1 VRSRWMYPVIACAL
15 LLIVMGAGV
24 PQLTVRAQA
33 GNTYYFPLIFKPQ
46 RVWFDDFADNDPA
59 WPMVLMD
66 EPQDGSF
73 EHLNG
78 YLAGHITDNSGFFVG
93 SPGWKSYGPFAVSVD
108 GRHTGP
114 LNEAGDPPKTA
125 NGLGLAFGANDDW
138 SDFYALILSSGGAQ
152 HFYAIVHYQGKN
164 ATIVSNNGR
173 YRGGDMTVMH
183 PWAQTNRLSVTFRD
197 GVIKAYCN
205 GKELAGGM
213 VSGIHLAGN
222 NVGLIVTSYEFDEG
236 EVEFDNYELEQSDVP
251 QY

>member
-1 VRSRWMYPVIACAL
+1 LRTKWVYLGIACAL

-24 PQLTVRAQA
+24 PQLAVRAQA
-33 GNTYYFPLIFKPQ
+33 GNTYYLPLIFKPQ
-46 RVWFDDFADNDPA
+46 RVWFDNFSDNDPA
-59 WPMVLMD
+59 WPMVFMD

-73 EHLNG
+73 EHING

-93 SPGWKSYGPFAVSVD
+93 SPGWKSYGAFSLAVD

-114 LNEAGDPPKTA
+114 LNEAGNPPKTA

-138 SDFYALILSSGGAQ
+138 TDFYTLILSSGGAQ
-152 HFYAIVHYQGKN
+152 HFWAIVHYQGRD

-173 YRGGDMTVMH
+173 YRGGDMTTMH
-183 PWAQTNRLSVTFRD
+183 PWAQTNRLMVTVRD
-197 GVIKAYCN
+197 GTIKAYCN
-205 GKELAGGM
+205 DKELAGGM
-213 VSGIHLAGN
+213 VSGIRFAGN

-236 EVEFDNYELEQSDVP
+236 EVEFDNYELIQSDVP

>member
-1 VRSRWMYPVIACAL
+1 MYLGIVCAL
-15 LLIVMGAGV
+15 LMTAMGAGV
-24 PQLTVRAQA
+24 PRVAAGAQRLDQI
-33 GNTYYFPLIFKPQ
+33 YLPLVFKPQ
-46 RVWFDDFADNDPA
+46 RVWSDDFADNDPA

-66 EPQDGSF
+66 EPQDGYF

-78 YLAGHITDNSGFFVG
+78 YLAGHIRDNSGFFAA
-93 SPGWKSYGPFAVSVD
+93 SPGWKSYGAFSLDVD

-114 LNEAGDPPKTA
+114 LNDAGNPVKTA

-138 SDFYALILSSGGAQ
+138 SNFYALILSSGGAQ
-152 HFYAIVHYQGKN
+152 HFYAIVHYVGKQ

-173 YRGGDMTVMH
+173 YRGGDMTIMH
-183 PWAQTNRLSVTFRD
+183 PWAQTNRIGVTVRD

-213 VSGIHLAGN
+213 VSGVSFAGN

-236 EVEFDNYELEQSDVP
+236 EVQFDNFQLTQSDVP
-251 QY
+251 Q